1 MVAKRVVIDGREFV
15 SGRRTGIGRFLEGFI
30 DALADSVLDIEIILA
45 CFYKDSVPLRLK
57 NREKIRIREIPR
69 GFLYS
74 EKILSNLSRQEVSF
88 FISPYPKLPLFG
100 LHCPAAH
107 TVHDVLDLARPAYK
121 RKIKVF
127 FDILRLKKALK
138 RADLTW
144 YDSSWS
150 REETIKLVGFAGK
163 DPRVRFLGIDER
175 FSPEKRLN
183 KKNVIKE
190 YQLEPGYI
198 LVIGNGL
205 AHKNLGVLLKASD
218 RIPRNL
224 VFVGVSQENQNY
236 WKIRYP
242 QAKAKWIRYVDDE
255 DLLSV
260 IRGAFCLAQPSM
272 IEGYGYPPL
281 EAMACG
287 VPAVVSH
294 IPVLVETTGG
304 NALKANPEDF
314 REWVKAF
321 EVLEN
326 KDIYKDQ
333 IEKGLK
339 WIQPLRGQAGW
350 KSHIA
355 DIKEILERTK

>member
-1 MVAKRVVIDGREFV
+1 MTMKRIVIDGREFLP
-15 SGRRTGIGRFLEGFI
+15 GKRTGIGRFLESLI
-30 DALADSVLDIEIILA
+30 DALADSALDIEIILA

-57 NREKIRIREIPR
+57 NRERVKVKEIPR

-74 EKILSNLSRQEVSF
+74 EKALSNLSREEARL

-100 LHCPAAH
+100 CYCKSVN
-107 TVHDVLDLARPAYK
+107 TVHDVLDLTYPAYR
-121 RKIKVF
+121 RKMKVF
-127 FDILRLKKALK
+127 FDTLRLKKALR

-144 YDSSWS
+144 YVSSWS
-150 REETIKLVGFAGK
+150 REETIKLVGFAGEN
-163 DPRVRFLGIDER
+163 PRVRFSGIDEC
-175 FSPEKRLN
+175 FTPAKRMN
-183 KKNVIKE
+183 EKNVVKK
-190 YQLEPGYI
+190 YQLEPGHI
-198 LVIGNGL
+198 LVLGNGL

-224 VFVGVSQENQNY
+224 VFVGVSQENQDY
-236 WKIRYP
+236 WERSYP
-242 QAKAKWIRYVDDE
+242 HAKAKWIRYVDDE

-272 IEGYGYPPL
+272 IEGYGFPPL

-294 IPVLVETTGG
+294 IPVLVETTGE
-304 NALKANPEDF
+304 NALLANPEDS

-326 KDIYKDQ
+326 KDIYKNQ

-339 WIQPLRGQAGW
+339 WIQPLRGRGGW
-350 KSHIA
+350 QKHIS
-355 DIKEILERTK
+355 DIEELLRKN

>member
-1 MVAKRVVIDGREFV
+1 MTTKHILIDAREFIPW
-15 SGRRTGIGRFLEGFI
+15 GKTGIGRFLEGLI
-30 DALADSVLDIEIILA
+30 DALADSVSDIEIILA

-57 NREKIRIREIPR
+57 NRERVKVKEIPR
-69 GFLYS
+69 EFLYS
-74 EKILSNLSRQEVSF
+74 EKILSNLTRQEVSL
-88 FISPYPKLPLFG
+88 FISPYPKLPLFS
-100 LHCPAAH
+100 LRCPAVH
-107 TVHDVLDLARPAYK
+107 TVHDVLDLRYPVY
-121 RKIKVF
+121 RRRIKVF

-144 YDSSWS
+144 YVSSWS
-150 REETIKLVGFAGK
+150 RKETIKLVRFAGK
-163 DPRVRFLGIDER
+163 NPRVRFSGIDEC
-175 FSPEKRLN
+175 FTPGKIMNEKN
-183 KKNVIKE
+183 NIKK

-205 AHKNLGVLLKASD
+205 AHKNLGVLLKASAK
-218 RIPRNL
+218 IPRSL

-236 WKIRYP
+236 WKISYP
-242 QAKAKWIRYVDDE
+242 HAKAKWIRYVNDE
-255 DLLSV
+255 NLLSV

-272 IEGYGYPPL
+272 IEGYGFPPL

-294 IPVLVETTGG
+294 IPVLVETTGE
-304 NALKANPEDF
+304 NALKANPEDS

-326 KDIYKDQ
+326 KDIYKNQ

-339 WIQPLRGQAGW
+339 WIQPLRGRRGW
-350 KSHIA
+350 QKHIS
-355 DIKEILERTK
+355 DIEELLRKN

>member
-1 MVAKRVVIDGREFV
+1 MINRILIDAREFIPDRV
-15 SGRRTGIGRFLEGFI
+15 TGIGRFLEGVI
-30 DALADSVLDIEIILA
+30 DAIADSALDIEIILA
-45 CFYKDSVPLRLK
+45 CFYKDLVPRGLT
-57 NREKIRIREIPR
+57 NRERVRIKEIPR

-74 EKILSNLSRQEVSF
+74 EKALSNLSRQEVSL

-100 LHCPAAH
+100 LYCPTVH
-107 TVHDVLDLARPAYK
+107 TVHDVLDLTYPAYR

-127 FDILRLKKALK
+127 FDILRLKKALR

-144 YDSSWS
+144 YVSSWS
-150 REETIKLVGFAGK
+150 REETIKLVKFAGK
-163 DPRVRFLGIDER
+163 DPRVRFSGIDEC
-175 FSPEKRLN
+175 FTPAKSMNE
-183 KKNVIKE
+183 KNVIKK
-190 YQLEPGYI
+190 YQLEPEYI

-236 WKIRYP
+236 WKISYP

-260 IRGAFCLAQPSM
+260 IRGAFCLAQPSV
-272 IEGYGYPPL
+272 IEGYGFPPL

-287 VPAVVSH
+287 VPAVISH

-304 NALKANPEDF
+304 NALVANPEDS
-314 REWVKAF
+314 RAWVKAF
-321 EVLEN
+321 EALEN
-326 KDIYKDQ
+326 KDIYRNQ

-339 WIQPLRGQAGW
+339 WIQPLRGRSGW
-350 KSHIA
+350 QKHIL
-355 DIKEILERTK
+355 DIEELLRNN

>member
-1 MVAKRVVIDGREFV
+1 MFKKRILIDGREFLPNK
-15 SGRRTGIGRFLEGFI
+15 RTGIGRFLEGLI
-30 DALADSVLDIEIILA
+30 DALAGSALDIEIILT

-57 NREKIRIREIPR
+57 NRERIKVKEIPR

-74 EKILSNLSRQEVSF
+74 EKALSNLSRQEVSF

-100 LHCPAAH
+100 LHCPAVH
-107 TVHDVLDLARPAYK
+107 TVHDVLDLRYPAY
-121 RKIKVF
+121 RRRTKVF
-127 FDILRLKKALK
+127 FDILRLKKAMK

-144 YDSSWS
+144 YVSSWS
-150 REETIKLVGFAGK
+150 REETIKLVNFAGK
-163 DPRVRFLGIDER
+163 DPRVRFSGIDKC
-175 FSPEKRLN
+175 FTPAKRMN
-183 KKNVIKE
+183 EKNVVKK

-236 WKIRYP
+236 WKTSYP
-242 QAKAKWIRYVDDE
+242 EAKAKWIRYVNDE
-255 DLLSV
+255 NLLSV

-272 IEGYGYPPL
+272 IEGYGFPPL

-294 IPVLVETTGG
+294 IPVLVETTGE
-304 NALKANPEDF
+304 NALKANPEDS

-326 KDIYKDQ
+326 KDIYKNQ

-339 WIQPLRGQAGW
+339 WIQPLRGRRGW
-350 KSHIA
+350 QKHIS
-355 DIKEILERTK
+355 DIEEILRG